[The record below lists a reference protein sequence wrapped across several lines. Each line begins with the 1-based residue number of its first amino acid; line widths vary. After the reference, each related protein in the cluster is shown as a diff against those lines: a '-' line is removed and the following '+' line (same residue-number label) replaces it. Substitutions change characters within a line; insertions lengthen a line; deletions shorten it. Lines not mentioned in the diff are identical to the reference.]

1 MSVKFILMRGSFWR
15 SYQAVT
21 ASIQRG
27 DIIQA
32 MASGL
37 TVEEIVPLVEALA
50 PLERSRLLRLITKIP
65 NDDATMY
72 ELIPPARDEFFVKED
87 PLAWDGE
94 GWEKIP

>member
-1 MSVKFILMRGSFWR
+1 
-15 SYQAVT
+15 
-21 ASIQRG
+21 
-27 DIIQA
+27 

-50 PLERSRLLRLITKIP
+50 PLERSRLLRLITKFP